1 MLVQFKNMVLIIK
14 NDIIILLGIMA
25 HFAGLNGDLA
35 RFKYMLACLH
45 APMIVQ
51 TVVKCD
57 QFLFSL

>member
-1 MLVQFKNMVLIIK
+1 MVLMIK
-14 NDIIILLGIMA
+14 NDIIILLGIVA